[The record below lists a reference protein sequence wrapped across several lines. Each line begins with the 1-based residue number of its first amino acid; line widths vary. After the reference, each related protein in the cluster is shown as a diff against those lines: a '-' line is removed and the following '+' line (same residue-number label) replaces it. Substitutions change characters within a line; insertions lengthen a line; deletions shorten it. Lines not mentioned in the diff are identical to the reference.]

1 MQVLAAG
8 GISMRVA
15 ALICRSYYS
24 LLRGP
29 LSVQQII
36 AAAKD
41 YGYNHVALADVN
53 AMYGLVDFAE
63 TAKKYDIRPII
74 GVDILTENSRAFLL
88 AENDDGYK
96 NLCRITTARNL
107 DSDFDL
113 VKQLADNNK
122 GLICI
127 SIQRPLLKV
136 LQDILPRGNLFAGCQ
151 NARQQ
156 DHVVDEGFEPVA
168 FNTFN
173 IIDNSDTTTAKLLA
187 RIRRLS
193 VAGPGPEDN
202 VGFVKLQPKEQFVNN
217 FGPGSRAVV
226 NNIEIGQ
233 RCRFELLADR
243 LYLPKALLPRGKNA
257 QAELSRLAHLGLA
270 KRYPRV
276 NREIIKRLEY
286 ELAVIN
292 NLRFSDYFFV
302 VKQIVDFAKRSNIP
316 VDVRGSAAG
325 SLVSYVLGFT
335 RVCPMENRLYFER
348 FMNPGRRDCPDI
360 DIDLCWRR
368 RDEVIK
374 FCYENWGSDRVAMIC
389 NINRYRLRSAI
400 RDTGRALGLS
410 PKQIDELIRKR
421 HSLPDCAVSR
431 LAGTLI
437 GTPRHIG
444 LHCGGI
450 VIAPEPIWNL
460 APLELATKGVVV
472 TQYDKD
478 AAEPCGLIKI
488 DILGNRSLSTINEAV
503 VYLSSAGVGVDID
516 QLDPNDEKTARLLS
530 AGNSL
535 GVFQCESPGM
545 RQLLRA
551 LKVRNKN
558 DVAIALSLIRPGPAA
573 GGTKAEFIERHVNK
587 KPFAYLHPKMKE
599 IFEDTHGVML
609 YQEDIMKIATEIA
622 GYSVAEAARFR
633 SEVSKK
639 VSPTKL
645 QSQYEEFVYRKAD
658 AVGLDR
664 RTAEAMW
671 DDVLRF
677 AAYSYCRAH
686 AAVYANIAWQ
696 SAYLKAHFPRQF
708 YCSLLNNHQGMYP
721 LRVYVWDA
729 IRSGIRILPPH
740 VNKSGLEWS
749 LEGNSIRAGLNIVSH
764 LSYRTAETIITER
777 SKKVFTDLDDLRR
790 RVRFARPELQNLVH
804 VGACD
809 GLANTRVAM
818 LMQLHYQP
826 PAAGQLIL
834 LEILPNPTKAQLP
847 DYDRFARLNAELDVT
862 GIPFTMHP
870 ELLIRGPH
878 VLARALPRYVN
889 KDVKVCGFIAT
900 ARTARTS
907 DGKTMGFVTIED
919 STGLAEVTFFPD
931 QLELYR
937 KTCSLSGPVTVTGKV
952 TEHLCSINIEAQ
964 SCSNVA

>member
-1 MQVLAAG
+1 
-8 GISMRVA
+8 MRIA
-15 ALICRSYYS
+15 ALVCRSYYS

-36 AAAKD
+36 ETAKD

-53 AMYGLVDFAE
+53 GMYGLVDFVA
-63 TAKKYDIRPII
+63 TAKRYDIRPII
-74 GVDILTENSRAFLL
+74 GVDILTETNRAVIL
-88 AENDDGYK
+88 AENTDGYK

-113 VKQLADNNK
+113 IKQLFDNNK

-127 SIQRPLLKV
+127 TIERPLLKILRNV
-136 LQDILPRGNLFAGCQ
+136 LPKGNLFAGCKNQ
-151 NARQQ
+151 RQQ
-156 DHVVDEGFEPVA
+156 DQAVDDGFEPVA

-173 IIDNSDTTTAKLLA
+173 IIDNSDITTAKLLA
-187 RIRRLS
+187 GIRRLS
-193 VAGPGPEDN
+193 VTGPGPQDN
-202 VGFVKLQPKEQFVNN
+202 IGFVRLAPKEQFVNN
-217 FGPGSRAVV
+217 FGPNSRAIV
-226 NNIEIGQ
+226 NNIQIAQ
-233 RCRFELLADR
+233 RCGFELLDGR
-243 LYLPKALLPRGKNA
+243 LYLPRANLPRGKNA
-257 QAELSRLAHLGLA
+257 HAELSRLAHLGLA
-270 KRYPRV
+270 KRYPKV
-276 NREIIKRLEY
+276 SKETVKRLEY

-292 NLRFSDYFFV
+292 KLCFSDYFLV
-302 VKQIVDFAKRSNIP
+302 VKQIVDFAKCNNIP

-335 RVCPMENRLYFER
+335 RVCPIESRLYFER

-374 FCYENWGSDRVAMIC
+374 FCYDNWGHDCVAMIC
-389 NINRYRLRSAI
+389 NINRYRPRSAI
-400 RDTGRALGLS
+400 RDTGRALGLG
-410 PKQIDELIRKR
+410 PQQIDELIRKR
-421 HSLPDCAVSR
+421 HNLPDCTVSR
-431 LAGTLI
+431 LAAGLI

-450 VIAPEPIWNL
+450 IIAPEPIGNL
-460 APLELATKGVVV
+460 APLELATKGVIV
-472 TQYDKD
+472 TQYDKN
-478 AAEPCGLIKI
+478 AAEPCGLVKI
-488 DILGNRSLSTINEAV
+488 DILGNRSLSTVNQAV
-503 VYLSSAGVGVDID
+503 AYLSSAGTDID
-516 QLDPNDEKTARLLS
+516 PDRLNGTDEKTAQMLS

-551 LKVRNKN
+551 LRVRNKN

-573 GGTKAEFIERHVNK
+573 GGTKAEFIDRHVNK
-587 KPFAYLHPKMKE
+587 KPFTYLHPKMKE

-622 GYSVAEAARFR
+622 GYSVAEADRFR
-633 SEVSKK
+633 CEVSKK

-645 QSQYEEFVYRKAD
+645 HAQYEQFVYRKAN

-664 RTAEAMW
+664 QTAEAIW

-708 YCSLLNNHQGMYP
+708 YCSLFNNHQGMYP

-729 IRSGIRILPPH
+729 VRAGIRVLPPH
-740 VNKSGLEWS
+740 VNKSGIEWS
-749 LEGNSIRAGLNIVSH
+749 LEGNCIRAGFSIVSH
-764 LSYRTAETIITER
+764 LSYKTAQGIITER
-777 SKKVFTDLDDLRR
+777 SKGVFADLGDLRSR
-790 RVRFARPELQNLVH
+790 IRFSRPELQNLIH

-818 LMQLHYQP
+818 LMQLHYRP
-826 PAAGQLIL
+826 AAAGQLTL
-834 LEILPNPTKAQLP
+834 FELLPNPTKRQLP

-870 ELLIRGPH
+870 ELLIRCRH
-878 VLARALPRYVN
+878 VPARSLSQYIN
-889 KDVKVCGFIAT
+889 KEVTVSGFVAA
-900 ARTARTS
+900 ARTAGTT
-907 DGKTMGFVTIED
+907 DGKVMGFVTIED

-931 QLELYR
+931 RLELYR
-937 KTCSLSGPVTVTGKV
+937 RISSLLGPVAVTGKV
-952 TEHLCSINIEAQ
+952 TEHLCSINIEAH
-964 SCSNVA
+964 SCPDAA